1 MTPVQFTSLY
11 REHFLEVF
19 RLAKYLTYNTEQA
32 KDLTQAVFANVWIK
46 QDRLP
51 AVENMTGYLLIS
63 TRNLA
68 RDMAEKKETR
78 RRRETDFYFRRGEVE
93 RPDDTNVLKRALRSL
108 NPFQRRVFVLKYMH
122 GMKPGEIAER
132 VGIEVYR
139 VYVCIQEVKSKF
151 IKALSL

>member
-1 MTPVQFTSLY
+1 MTTTEFTTLY
-11 REHFLEVF
+11 REHFPEVF
-19 RLAKYLTYNTEQA
+19 RLAKYLTYNTDQA

-93 RPDDTNVLKRALRSL
+93 RPDDTNVLTRALRSL

-122 GMKPGEIAER
+122 GMKFTEIAER
-132 VGIEVYR
+132 IGGNIGTVNNCLIVAR
-139 VYVCIQEVKSKF
+139 DRF